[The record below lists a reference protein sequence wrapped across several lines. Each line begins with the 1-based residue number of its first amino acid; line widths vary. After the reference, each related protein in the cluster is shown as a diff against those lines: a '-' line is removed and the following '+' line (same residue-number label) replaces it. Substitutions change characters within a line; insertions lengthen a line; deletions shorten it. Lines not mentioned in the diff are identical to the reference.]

1 MIEKGMNNHDG
12 IKNYGA
18 VGFEG
23 VTTTWD
29 LVQNEFSCCGV
40 QNYGDWKNVN
50 QFADGGVPD
59 SCCYYYESC
68 GKGPVDTTK
77 IFTLGCFS
85 LFSDEFKSNFTI
97 IGAIALGIAVGE
109 MIAIVFACC
118 LGRRIGHSGPYVVEL
133 DPYSMG
139 VTLWFDP
146 CPRCYFCK
154 YPVVF
159 PLGQIGNCF
168 AISSSNLYKFAFLMF
183 LFWYLFNKLLNYI
196 SIVIDVFFLSFYTS
210 FFIHCFL

>member
-1 MIEKGMNNHDG
+1 MENG

-29 LVQNEFSCCGV
+29 LVQKELYCCGV
-40 QNYGDWKNVN
+40 QNFGDWKNVT

-59 SCCYYYESC
+59 SCCKGYEMDLEVEKC
-68 GKGPVDTTK
+68 GKGPVDSTK

-85 LFSDEFKSNFTI
+85 LFSEEFKSNFTI

-139 VTLWFDP
+139 VTL
-146 CPRCYFCK
+146 
-154 YPVVF
+154 
-159 PLGQIGNCF
+159 
-168 AISSSNLYKFAFLMF
+168 
-183 LFWYLFNKLLNYI
+183 
-196 SIVIDVFFLSFYTS
+196 
-210 FFIHCFL
+210 